1 MYESLCMH
9 ASHFRLQQLNKST
22 VRKEKHGGIS
32 SQAWCKQSN
41 RWYQESK
48 NDNGIKTYWC
58 VQFSESVSICGALT
72 MSLTSLIFPLLPHT
86 SSSFLSSFLFLLWQI
101 KFTQA
106 VHHSPSPHAIHFFSF
121 FFITC
126 RYGNLPS
133 LHKVNT
139 GTPPS
144 VGKLSKRAWNWFIT
158 GGSLRGDGVM
168 NFMSRNTQMQSDW
181 ELVLNSQR

>member
-121 FFITC
+121 FF
-126 RYGNLPS
+126 YNLQIWKPS
-133 LHKVNT
+133 LITQGQHWHPTECREALEK
-139 GTPPS
+139 S
-144 VGKLSKRAWNWFIT
+144 LKLIHHWR
-158 GGSLRGDGVM
+158 L
-168 NFMSRNTQMQSDW
+168 
-181 ELVLNSQR
+181 SQRGWCDELYE